1 MEFDFSPVLN
11 YAPDLLKGI
20 GVTTLISIAVALMS
34 ILGGLVVAV
43 ISVYT
48 NKVLNW
54 PLRFFI
60 WLFMTTPL
68 LLQIYLIYFGLG
80 EWILIP
86 AILVGILGL
95 GFHYMAYN
103 ADIFIAT
110 IKSIAEGQYEAS
122 RSLGFGHW
130 QTIISIVIPQA
141 FIRSVPQVGNN
152 MILMVKDTSVLSAIG
167 VAELVYSSQY
177 AISVTFRPF
186 EFFITIAVIYYI
198 LNIVME
204 LAQAKFEKFTADLR

>member
-1 MEFDFSPVLN
+1 
-11 YAPDLLKGI
+11 
-20 GVTTLISIAVALMS
+20 
-34 ILGGLVVAV
+34 VV
-43 ISVYT
+43 S
-48 NKVLNW
+48 W

-68 LLQIYLIYFGLG
+68 LLQLYFLYFGLG

-110 IKSIAEGQYEAS
+110 IKSVSIGQYEAS
-122 RSLGFGHW
+122 RSLGFGHAR
-130 QTIISIVIPQA
+130 TIFYIIVPQA
-141 FIRSVPQVGNN
+141 FIRSIPQLGNN

-167 VAELVYSSQY
+167 VAELVYASQY

-186 EFFITIAVIYYI
+186 EFFIVIAVMYYMV
-198 LNIVME
+198 NIFME
-204 LAQAKFEKFTADLR
+204 LGQAWLERKTAYRR

>member
-1 MEFDFSPVLN
+1 MEFDFTPVVT
-11 YAPDLLKGI
+11 YFPTLLKGV
-20 GVTTLISIAVALMS
+20 GVGALVAIVVALMS
-34 ILGGLVVAV
+34 TVGGLIVAV
-43 ISVYT
+43 ISIYT
-48 NKVLNW
+48 NKVVSW

-68 LLQIYLIYFGLG
+68 LLQLYFLYFGLG

-86 AILVGILGL
+86 AVVVGILGL

-110 IKSIAEGQYEAS
+110 IKSVSDGQYEAS

-130 QTIISIVIPQA
+130 RTILYIIVPQA
-141 FIRSVPQVGNN
+141 FIRSVPQLGNN

-167 VAELVYSSQY
+167 VAELVYASQY
-177 AISVTFRPF
+177 AISVSFRPF
-186 EFFITIAVIYYI
+186 EFFIVIAIMYYI
-198 LNIVME
+198 INIFME
-204 LAQAKFEKFTADLR
+204 LGQAWLERQTAYRR

>member
-1 MEFDFSPVLN
+1 MEFDFSPVIEYFPTLMQG
-11 YAPDLLKGI
+11 L
-20 GVTTLISIAVALMS
+20 GVAVLVAVVVAFMSIA
-34 ILGGLVVAV
+34 GGLVVAV
-43 ISVYT
+43 ISTYI
-48 NKVLNW
+48 NKVVSW

-68 LLQIYLIYFGLG
+68 LLQLYFLYFGLG

-103 ADIFIAT
+103 ADIFMAT
-110 IKSIAEGQYEAS
+110 IKSVSGGQYEAS
-122 RSLGFGHW
+122 RSLGFGHGA
-130 QTIISIVIPQA
+130 TILYIIVPQALIRSIPQL
-141 FIRSVPQVGNN
+141 GNN

-167 VAELVYSSQY
+167 VAELVYASQY

-186 EFFITIAVIYYI
+186 EFFIVIAVLYYVV
-198 LNIVME
+198 NIFME
-204 LAQAKFEKFTADLR
+204 LGQAWLERQTAYRR

>member
-1 MEFDFSPVLN
+1 MEFDFTPVVT
-11 YAPDLLKGI
+11 YFPTLLKGV
-20 GVTTLISIAVALMS
+20 GVGSLVAIAVALMS
-34 ILGGLVVAV
+34 VVGGLVVAV
-43 ISVYT
+43 ISIYT
-48 NKVLNW
+48 KKVVSW

-68 LLQIYLIYFGLG
+68 LLQLYFLYFGLG

-86 AILVGILGL
+86 AIVVGILGL

-110 IKSIAEGQYEAS
+110 IKSVSDGQYEAS

-130 QTIISIVIPQA
+130 ITILYIIVPQA
-141 FIRSVPQVGNN
+141 FIRSIPQLGNN

-167 VAELVYSSQY
+167 VAELVYASQY
-177 AISVTFRPF
+177 AISVSFRPF
-186 EFFITIAVIYYI
+186 EFFIVIALMYYVINI
-198 LNIVME
+198 LME
-204 LAQAKFEKFTADLR
+204 LGQAWLERKTAYRR

>member
-1 MEFDFSPVLN
+1 MEFDFSPVVT
-11 YAPDLLKGI
+11 YFPTLLKGV
-20 GVTTLISIAVALMS
+20 GVASLVALAVALMS
-34 ILGGLVVAV
+34 IIGGLVVAV
-43 ISVYT
+43 ISIYT
-48 NKVLNW
+48 NKVVSW

-68 LLQIYLIYFGLG
+68 LLQLYFLYFGLG

-86 AILVGILGL
+86 AIVVGILGL

-110 IKSIAEGQYEAS
+110 IKSVSDGQYEAS

-130 QTIISIVIPQA
+130 KTIYYIIVPQALIRSIPQL
-141 FIRSVPQVGNN
+141 GNN

-167 VAELVYSSQY
+167 VAELVYASQY
-177 AISVTFRPF
+177 AISVSFRPF
-186 EFFITIAVIYYI
+186 EFFIVIAIMYYVINI
-198 LNIVME
+198 LME
-204 LAQAKFEKFTADLR
+204 LGQAWLERQTAYRR

>member
-1 MEFDFSPVLN
+1 MEFNFTPVIT
-11 YAPDLLKGI
+11 YFPTLLQ
-20 GVTTLISIAVALMS
+20 GVGVGALVAIVVALMS
-34 ILGGLVVAV
+34 IIGGLIVAV
-43 ISVYT
+43 ISIYT
-48 NKVLNW
+48 NKVVSW

-68 LLQIYLIYFGLG
+68 LLQLYFLYFGLG

-86 AILVGILGL
+86 AIVVGILGL

-110 IKSIAEGQYEAS
+110 IKSVSDGQYEAS

-130 QTIISIVIPQA
+130 RTILYIIVPQA
-141 FIRSVPQVGNN
+141 FIRAVPQLGNN

-167 VAELVYSSQY
+167 VAELVYASQY

-186 EFFITIAVIYYI
+186 EFFIVIAIMYYLINI
-198 LNIVME
+198 LME
-204 LAQAKFEKFTADLR
+204 LGQAWLERQTAYRR

>member
-1 MEFDFSPVLN
+1 MELDFGPVIT
-11 YAPDLLKGI
+11 YFPTLLKGL
-20 GVTTLISIAVALMS
+20 GVASLVAIAVAFLS
-34 ILGGLVVAV
+34 IVGGLVVAV
-43 ISVYT
+43 ISIYI
-48 NKVLNW
+48 NKVLSW

-68 LLQIYLIYFGLG
+68 LLQLYFLYFGLG

-110 IKSIAEGQYEAS
+110 IKSVSGGQYEAS
-122 RSLGFGHW
+122 RSLGFGHIA
-130 QTIISIVIPQA
+130 TIVYIIVPQA
-141 FIRSVPQVGNN
+141 FIRAIPQLGNN

-167 VAELVYSSQY
+167 VAELVYASQY
-177 AISVTFRPF
+177 AISVSFRPF
-186 EFFITIAVIYYI
+186 EFFIVIALLYYVI
-198 LNIVME
+198 NIFME
-204 LAQAKFEKFTADLR
+204 LGQAWLERQAAYRR

>member
-1 MEFDFSPVLN
+1 MELDFSPVAT
-11 YAPDLLKGI
+11 YFPTLLEGL
-20 GVTTLISIAVALMS
+20 GVGCLVAIVVAFMS
-34 ILGGLVVAV
+34 TVGGLVVAV
-43 ISVYT
+43 ISIYI
-48 NKVLNW
+48 NKVLSW

-68 LLQIYLIYFGLG
+68 LLQLYFLYFGLG

-86 AILVGILGL
+86 AVLVGILGL

-110 IKSIAEGQYEAS
+110 IKSVSGGQYEAS
-122 RSLGFGHW
+122 RSLGFGRGA
-130 QTIISIVIPQA
+130 TIVYIIVPQA
-141 FIRSVPQVGNN
+141 FIRSIPQLGNN

-167 VAELVYSSQY
+167 VAELVHASQY

-186 EFFITIAVIYYI
+186 EFFIVIAALYYLI
-198 LNIVME
+198 NIFME
-204 LAQAKFEKFTADLR
+204 LGQAWLERQAAYRR